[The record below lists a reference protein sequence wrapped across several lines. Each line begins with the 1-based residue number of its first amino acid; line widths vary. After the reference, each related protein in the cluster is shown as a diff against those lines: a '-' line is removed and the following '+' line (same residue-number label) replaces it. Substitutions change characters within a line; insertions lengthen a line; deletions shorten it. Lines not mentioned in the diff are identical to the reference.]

1 MIRRMT
7 MFKFDIKEKVDKQES
22 KRIMDDLTIE
32 LGKLQREAG
41 EKKVPILIILEGL
54 DASGKGGV
62 ISELLMAMD
71 PRGYNVYSNNRES
84 EEEELRPLFWRFW
97 NHLPG
102 EGEITIFDRSWYYS
116 VFQEGENGKK
126 YKRRCREIVH
136 TEELLSREGTLIVKF
151 FLYITKK
158 EQRKRFEK
166 LSENPS
172 TSWKV
177 TKRDWKSNK
186 NYDEILERYGKLIGD
201 TDTGEIPWN
210 LILSEDLDTAKLKVM
225 EELTENIRSYLDE
238 DLPEREVELPKPKKE
253 FKLEEAKAAAPVDK
267 DEYRRKLK
275 KYQRRLHELEHEIYE
290 RRIPVVIAYEGWDA
304 AGKGGNI
311 KRLVERMDP
320 RGYDVIP
327 IGAPTDVEKIHHY
340 LWRFWTKLPK
350 GGHISIFDRTWYG
363 RVLVERV
370 EGFCTENQWM
380 RAYGEIN
387 EMESQWAEDGA
398 VILKFWIHID
408 RDEQLRRFEE
418 REKIEHKMWKITE
431 EDWRNRE
438 KWDEY
443 RGAVEDMIRYTSTK
457 KAPWYV
463 IEGNSK
469 YSARLQVMER
479 VIKTLEKRLKKK

>member
-1 MIRRMT
+1 
-7 MFKFDIKEKVDKQES
+7 MFKFDRGELLDKREN
-22 KRIMDDLTIE
+22 KKIMDELTIE
-32 LGKLQREAG
+32 LGRLQREAG

-116 VFQEGENGKK
+116 VFQKAKGGKK
-126 YKRRCREIVH
+126 YKKRCEDIIH

-151 FLYITKK
+151 FLYITKE
-158 EQRKRFEK
+158 EQKRRFEK
-166 LSENPS
+166 LSDNPS

-177 TKRDWKSNK
+177 TKKDWKSNK
-186 NYDEILERYGKLIGD
+186 NYDEVMKRYEKLIED
-201 TDTGEIPWN
+201 TDTGEVPWN
-210 LILSEDLDTAKLKVM
+210 LIFSEDLDTAKLKVM
-225 EELTENIRSYLDE
+225 EELTENIKSYLEE
-238 DLPEREVELPKPKKE
+238 DLPERDVKLAKVKKE
-253 FKLEEAKAAAPVDK
+253 FKLEAAEIPAPVDRE
-267 DEYRRKLK
+267 DYRKKLK
-275 KYQRRLHELEHEIYE
+275 KYQKRLHELEHEIYE

-320 RGYDVIP
+320 RGYDVLP
-327 IGAPTDVEKIHHY
+327 VGAPTDVEKLHHY
-340 LWRFWTKLPK
+340 LWRFWIKFPK

-387 EMESQWAEDGA
+387 EMESQWTEDGA
-398 VILKFWIHID
+398 VVLKFWIHID
-408 RDEQLRRFEE
+408 QEEQLRRFEE
-418 REKIEHKMWKITE
+418 RERTEHKKWKITE

-443 RGAVEDMIRYTSTK
+443 REAVEDMVKYTSTK
-457 KAPWYV
+457 GAPWYV

-469 YSARLQVMER
+469 YNARLQVMKT
-479 VIKTLEKRLKKK
+479 VIKTLEKRLKD

>member
-1 MIRRMT
+1 
-7 MFKFDIKEKVDKQES
+7 MFKFDRGEVLDKREN
-22 KRIMDDLTIE
+22 KRIMDELTIE
-32 LGKLQREAG
+32 LGRLQREAG
-41 EKKVPILIILEGL
+41 EREVPILIILEGL

-62 ISELLMAMD
+62 ISELLMALD
-71 PRGYNVYSNNRES
+71 PRGYNVYSNNRET

-116 VFQEGENGKK
+116 VFQEEKKGKR
-126 YKRRCREIVH
+126 YKRRCRDIIH

-151 FLYITKK
+151 FLYITRE
-158 EQRKRFEK
+158 EQRRRFKK

-177 TKRDWKSNK
+177 TKKDWKSNK
-186 NYDEILERYGKLIGD
+186 NYDEVMEKYEKLIED

-210 LILSEDLDTAKLKVM
+210 LIFSEDLDTAKLRIM
-225 EELTENIRSYLDE
+225 EQLTQNIKSYLEE
-238 DLPEREVELPKPKKE
+238 DLPEREVKLPKARKE
-253 FKLEEAKAAAPVDK
+253 FKLDVAKAAAPVDRE
-267 DEYRRKLK
+267 EYRSKLK
-275 KYQRRLHELEHEIYE
+275 KYQKRLHELEHEIYE

-327 IGAPTDVEKIHHY
+327 VGAPTDVEKLHHY

-387 EMESQWAEDGA
+387 EMESQWTEDGT
-398 VILKFWIHID
+398 VVLKFWIHID
-408 RDEQLRRFEE
+408 QEEQLRRFEE
-418 REKIEHKMWKITE
+418 REGTEHKKWKITE

-443 RGAVEDMIRYTSTK
+443 RKAVEDMVKYTSTK
-457 KAPWYV
+457 RAPWHI

-469 YSARLQVMER
+469 YSARLQVMET
-479 VIKTLEKRLKKK
+479 VIKTLEKRLKD

>member
-1 MIRRMT
+1 
-7 MFKFDIKEKVDKQES
+7 MFKFDIKEKLNKEEN

-116 VFQEGENGKK
+116 VFQEGKNGKR

-151 FLYITKK
+151 FLYITKE
-158 EQRKRFEK
+158 EQKKRFEK
-166 LSENPS
+166 LSDNPS

-186 NYDEILERYGKLIGD
+186 NYDEILERYGKLIED
-201 TDTGEIPWN
+201 TDTEEIPWN
-210 LILSEDLDTAKLKVM
+210 LVFSEDLDTAKLRVM
-225 EELTENIRSYLDE
+225 EKLTENIRSYLDE
-238 DLPEREVELPKPKKE
+238 DLPEREAELPKAEKE
-253 FKLEEAKAAAPVDK
+253 FKLEEAKAPAPVDR
-267 DEYRRKLK
+267 DEYRSKLK
-275 KYQRRLHELEHEIYE
+275 KYQKRLHELEHEIYE

-327 IGAPTDVEKIHHY
+327 IGAPTDVERIHHY

-387 EMESQWAEDGA
+387 EMESQWAQDGT

-408 RDEQLRRFEE
+408 KEEQLRRFEE
-418 REKIEHKMWKITE
+418 REKVEHKMWKITE

-443 RGAVEDMIRYTSTK
+443 RMAVEDMIKYTSTK
-457 KAPWYV
+457 NAPWYV

>member
-1 MIRRMT
+1 
-7 MFKFDIKEKVDKQES
+7 MFKFDVKEKVNKQEI
-22 KRIMDDLTIE
+22 KRVMDDLTIE

-41 EKKVPILIILEGL
+41 EKRVPILIILEGL

-116 VFQEGENGKK
+116 VFQEGKNGKK

-151 FLYITKK
+151 FLYITKE
-158 EQRKRFEK
+158 EQKKRFEK

-186 NYDEILERYGKLIGD
+186 NYDEILERYGKLIED
-201 TDTGEIPWN
+201 TDTTESPWN
-210 LILSEDLDTAKLKVM
+210 LILSEDLDTAKLRVM
-225 EELTENIRSYLDE
+225 EKLTENIRSYLDE
-238 DLPEREVELPKPKKE
+238 DLPEREVKLPKPKKE
-253 FKLEEAKAAAPVDK
+253 FKLEAAEAAAPVDR

-275 KYQRRLHELEHEIYE
+275 KYQKRLLELEHEIYE

-327 IGAPTDVEKIHHY
+327 IGAPTDVERIHHY

-387 EMESQWAEDGA
+387 EMESQWAEDGT

-408 RDEQLRRFEE
+408 KEEQLRRFEE
-418 REKIEHKMWKITE
+418 REKVEHKMWKITE

-443 RGAVEDMIRYTSTK
+443 RAAVEDMIRYTSTK
-457 KAPWYV
+457 SGPWYV

-479 VIKTLEKRLKKK
+479 VIKTLEKRLEKS